1 MTLSRLKPV
10 LLGLSI
16 ILLAF
21 TTSCL
26 KSDDVFDSAA
36 QYTKD
41 QEIISQYIAD
51 NGLTVQT
58 DTSGH
63 GLKYTMV
70 KEGTGDSPKLNDI
83 LFLNYKGTLLSNG
96 KVFDEQDSA
105 FLQLSPNLIGGWQVL
120 VPYLKE
126 GGGMTMYLPSFYG
139 YGHYGS
145 GDGSIPADAILIFN
159 IELHGI
165 FTQFEFEQY
174 QIERYLENNDLTA
187 MTDTV
192 KGLKYIITKEGT
204 GDHPVPSDKIKVDY
218 SGRLLANDEEFE
230 KNENIEYT
238 LSSLIE
244 GWEILMPYVKEGGSI
259 TMFIPSKYAY
269 GTNSV
274 VRNGVVKIPPNSTLI
289 FEVTLNRIVD

>member
-1 MTLSRLKPV
+1 MTQSKLKSV

-26 KSDDVFDSAA
+26 NSDDVFDSGE
-36 QYTKD
+36 QYDKD
-41 QEIISQYIAD
+41 QKIISQYIAD

-63 GLKYTMV
+63 GLKFTMV
-70 KEGTGDSPKLNDI
+70 KEGTGDSPVLNDI
-83 LFLNYKGTLLSNG
+83 MFLNYKGTILSNG

-105 FLQLSPNLIGGWQVL
+105 FIQLSPNLIGGWQVL
-120 VPYLKE
+120 MPYLKE
-126 GGGMTMYLPSFYG
+126 GGEMTMYLPSFYG

-159 IELHGI
+159 VELMGI
-165 FTQFEFEQY
+165 SDQFGFEQY

-204 GDHPVPSDKIKVDY
+204 GDHPVPSDKVNVDY
-218 SGRLLANDEEFE
+218 EGRLLANDKVFD
-230 KNENIEYT
+230 KNEDIVFT
-238 LSSLIE
+238 LSSLID

-259 TMFIPSKYAY
+259 TMFIPSKYGY
-269 GTNSV
+269 GTS
-274 VRNGVVKIPPNSTLI
+274 GAGSTIPPNSTLI

>member
-1 MTLSRLKPV
+1 MTQSKLQPL

-16 ILLAF
+16 ALLAF

-26 KSDDVFDSAA
+26 KGDEVFDSAE
-36 QYTKD
+36 QYAKD

-70 KEGTGDSPKLNDI
+70 TEGTGEHPALNDI
-83 LFLNYKGTLLSNG
+83 LFLDYKGSLLTSG

-120 VPYLKE
+120 VPYMKE
-126 GGGMTMYLPSFYG
+126 GGEMTMYLPSFYG
-139 YGHYGS
+139 NGHYGS
-145 GDGSIPADAILIFN
+145 GDGSIPADAPLIFN
-159 IELHGI
+159 VKLHGI

-174 QIERYLENNDLTA
+174 QIGEYLKNNNLTA
-187 MTDTV
+187 QTDTV
-192 KGLKYIITKEGT
+192 AGLRYIITKEGT

-218 SGRLLANDEEFE
+218 EGRLLANDKVFD
-230 KNENIEYT
+230 KNDNIEYT
-238 LSSLIE
+238 LSSLID

-259 TMFIPSKYAY
+259 TMFIPSKYGY
-269 GTNSV
+269 GTS
-274 VRNGVVKIPPNSTLI
+274 GAATIPGNSTLI

>member
-1 MTLSRLKPV
+1 MTQSKLKSV

-63 GLKYTMV
+63 GLKFTMV
-70 KEGTGDSPKLNDI
+70 KEGTGDSPVVNDI
-83 LFLNYKGTLLSNG
+83 MFLNYKGTLLSNG

-105 FLQLSPNLIGGWQVL
+105 FIQLSPNLIGGWQVL
-120 VPYLKE
+120 MPYLKE
-126 GGGMTMYLPSFYG
+126 GGEMTMYLPSFYG

-159 IELHGI
+159 VELMGI
-165 FTQFEFEQY
+165 SDQFGFEQY

-204 GDHPVPSDKIKVDY
+204 GDHPVPSDKVNVDY
-218 SGRLLANDEEFE
+218 EGRLLANDKVFD
-230 KNENIEYT
+230 KNEDIVFT
-238 LSSLIE
+238 LSSLID

-259 TMFIPSKYAY
+259 TMFIPSKYGY
-269 GTNSV
+269 GTS
-274 VRNGVVKIPPNSTLI
+274 GAGSTIPPNSTLI

>member
-1 MTLSRLKPV
+1 MTQSKLKSV

-26 KSDDVFDSAA
+26 NADDLFDSGE
-36 QYTKD
+36 QYDKD
-41 QEIISQYIAD
+41 QKIISQYIAD

-63 GLKYTMV
+63 GLKFTMV
-70 KEGTGDSPKLNDI
+70 KEGTGDSPVVNDI
-83 LFLNYKGTLLSNG
+83 MFLNYKGTILSNG

-105 FLQLSPNLIGGWQVL
+105 FIQLSPNLIGGWQVL
-120 VPYLKE
+120 MPYLKE
-126 GGGMTMYLPSFYG
+126 GGEMTMYLPSFYG

-159 IELHGI
+159 VELMGI
-165 FTQFEFEQY
+165 SDQFGFEQY

-204 GDHPVPSDKIKVDY
+204 GDHPVPSDKVNVDY
-218 SGRLLANDEEFE
+218 EGRLLANDKVFD
-230 KNENIEYT
+230 KNEDIVFT
-238 LSSLIE
+238 LSSLID

-259 TMFIPSKYAY
+259 TMFIPSKYGY
-269 GTNSV
+269 GTS
-274 VRNGVVKIPPNSTLI
+274 GAGSTIPPNSTLI

>member
-63 GLKYTMV
+63 GLKFTMV
-70 KEGTGDSPKLNDI
+70 KEGTGDSPVVNDI
-83 LFLNYKGTLLSNG
+83 MFLNYKGTILSNG

-105 FLQLSPNLIGGWQVL
+105 FIKLSPNLIGGWQVL
-120 VPYLKE
+120 MPYLKE
-126 GGGMTMYLPSFYG
+126 GGEMTMYLPSFYG

-159 IELHGI
+159 VELMGI
-165 FTQFEFEQY
+165 SDQFGFEQY

-204 GDHPVPSDKIKVDY
+204 GDHPVPSDKVNVDY
-218 SGRLLANDEEFE
+218 EGRLLANDKVFD
-230 KNENIEYT
+230 KNEDIVFT
-238 LSSLIE
+238 LSSLID

-259 TMFIPSKYAY
+259 TMFIPSKYGY
-269 GTNSV
+269 GTS
-274 VRNGVVKIPPNSTLI
+274 GAGSTIPPNSTLI